1 MSLAPAPQPKTKL
14 AQRQRALFENVS
26 RHVNADEFAQ
36 RLCYVH
42 GDSAVQQPQ
51 EQVGDLIFDAN
62 FESGN
67 LYKAYYQREREY
79 DLWLGADL
87 GMDNQRQWFFFQV
100 RNMVP
105 NMPYTF
111 NILNNEKKESQFGKG
126 MQPLVYSMREAIQ
139 GNPAWRRSG
148 KNIVY
153 IKNNYKNRLGKF

>member
-1 MSLAPAPQPKTKL
+1 MNLKILNNFVFPLFIFQQKTLSHTFRPKPPITLVKS
-14 AQRQRALFENVS
+14 QI
-26 RHVNADEFAQ
+26 
-36 RLCYVH
+36 
-42 GDSAVQQPQ
+42 VQQPQ

-67 LYKAYYQREREY
+67 LYKAYYQRENEY

-100 RNMVP
+100 RNMTPNVP
-105 NMPYTF
+105 YKF

-153 IKNNYKNRLGKF
+153 IKNNYKNRLGKSIFSL